1 MEDLEKKIA
10 NINEKMSALIKKNVA
25 TDHKTLDAQDLDY
38 FKNLYIDKQ
47 VYEHLHKLMQEELN
61 EQFFKGGVLG

>member
-10 NINEKMSALIKKNVA
+10 DINEKMADIIKKNVA

-47 VYEHLHKLMQEELN
+47 VYEHLHKLMQEELS
-61 EQFFKGGVLG
+61 EQFFRGGGLK